1 MNRYAAQPDEVQVDA
16 GPDSSDGP
24 DGPKMWSQNLVVLYE
39 TDVDIAA
46 MLPKPLEATDPIVR
60 INLARVDMPMMTEP
74 LQAGTFSVACRHGD
88 LEGFYDLLMIMSTE
102 SAVTGG
108 RETFGEPKKI
118 GNVRLE
124 HHGDLGTAGAGV
136 VGVMSRKSSDL
147 IEVRGTVAEVLEP
160 GPITERFAFYYKF
173 LLDPQG
179 GGFDHDPTL
188 VHVRRTQEDRVL
200 ERLDAEVLLHDSPF
214 DPIADLP
221 VKRVVSAFFS
231 ENHQTQVGTI
241 VGTVPGEWVWPYR
254 HQRYDGLIARLQPA
268 AT

>member
-1 MNRYAAQPDEVQVDA
+1 MNRYAAQPDPEVPDPDMVDA
-16 GPDSSDGP
+16 GP

-46 MLPKPLEATDPIVR
+46 MLPQPLEATDPIVR
-60 INLARVDMPMMTEP
+60 INLAQVDMPMMDEP

-88 LEGFYDLLMIMSTE
+88 VHGFYDLLMIMSTE
-102 SAVTGG
+102 TAVVGG

-118 GNVRLE
+118 GNVKLVHDGE
-124 HHGDLGTAGAGV
+124 LNTVGESIT
-136 VGVMSRKSSDL
+136 GVMSRKGFDL

-188 VHVRRTQEDRVL
+188 VHVRRTQEDRVV
-200 ERLDAEVLLHDSPF
+200 ERLDAEVTLHDSAF
-214 DPIADLP
+214 DPVGDLP
-221 VKRVVSAFFS
+221 VKRIVSAFFS
-231 ENHQTQVGTI
+231 ENHQTQTGTI
-241 VGTVPGEWVWPYR
+241 VGTVPGEWVWPFR
-254 HQRYDGLIARLQPA
+254 HQRYDNLIARLQPA
-268 AT
+268 GT

>member
-1 MNRYAAQPDEVQVDA
+1 MNRYAAQPDPEVVDA
-16 GPDSSDGP
+16 GPASSDGP

-46 MLPKPLEATDPIVR
+46 MLPQPLEATDPIVR
-60 INLARVDMPMMTEP
+60 INLACVDMPMMDEP

-88 LEGFYDLLMIMSTE
+88 IEGFYDLLMIMSTE
-102 SAVTGG
+102 TAVTGG

-118 GNVRLE
+118 GNVKLE
-124 HHGDLGTAGAGV
+124 HSGDIGTAGGSV
-136 VGVMSRKSSDL
+136 VGVMTRKGHDL
-147 IEVRGTVAEVLEP
+147 IEVRGSVAEVLDP

-179 GGFDHDPTL
+179 GGFDHDPTF
-188 VHVRRTQEDRVL
+188 VHVRRTQENRVL
-200 ERLDAEVLLHDSPF
+200 ERLDAEVVLGGSPF
-214 DPIADLP
+214 DPVGDLP

-231 ENHQTQVGTI
+231 ENHQTQTGTI

-254 HQRYDGLIARLQPA
+254 HQRYDNLIARLQPA
-268 AT
+268 DA